1 MTQPNDL
8 TRQPIPQLIR
18 NLAIPASTGYFFNTM
33 YNVVDTYF
41 GGLIS
46 TQVLAALS
54 LSLPVFFIII
64 ATGTG
69 LSTGSTALI
78 ANAMGA
84 GQRDE
89 ARLLAT
95 QGLTFGLLI
104 SIFLT
109 FLGWFASPLLFR
121 ALGASD
127 AYLVTSLI
135 YMRTIFLGT
144 VFFMLNYM
152 LNAILNAAGDTRSF
166 RNFLIAG
173 FFLNIMLDPWFI
185 YGGLGLP
192 ALGVIGIALA
202 TVLIQ
207 LAGVVYLGIK
217 VSGTELVP
225 ARSMRDYLP
234 RRGPF
239 KDIATQGFPASLNMM
254 TVGIGIFVITFFI
267 SAFGK
272 EAVAAYGV
280 AMRVEQIV
288 LIPTIGLN
296 VATLAIV
303 AQNNGA
309 GLFDRVRQVLGKAL
323 KYGAWVMTA
332 GTLLVF
338 ILARPLMAFFTED
351 REVIGIGATYLMI
364 DALVLYAYVILFV
377 NVAALQ
383 GVKRPMFAVWIGLGR
398 QIVAPVILFYL
409 LTHVFD
415 WGLLGV
421 WWGIFFITWG
431 AAVFSFFYARRV
443 LSRLALTPPP
453 NSNII
458 P

>member
-1 MTQPNDL
+1 LPMTDPNDL

-54 LSLPVFFIII
+54 LSLPVFFIIL

-69 LSTGSTALI
+69 LSTGATALI

-166 RNFLIAG
+166 RNFLMAG

-217 VSGTELVP
+217 VSRTGLVS

-309 GLFDRVRQVLGKAL
+309 GFFDRVRQVLGKAL

-338 ILARPLMAFFTED
+338 ILARPLMTFFTED
-351 REVIGIGATYLMI
+351 REVIGIGTTYLMI

-431 AAVFSFFYARRV
+431 AAVFSLFYARRV
-443 LSRLALTPPP
+443 LSRLSL
-453 NSNII
+453 
-458 P
+458 

>member
-1 MTQPNDL
+1 
-8 TRQPIPQLIR
+8 
-18 NLAIPASTGYFFNTM
+18 M

-69 LSTGSTALI
+69 LSTGATALI
-78 ANAMGA
+78 ANAIGS
-84 GQRDE
+84 GQRHE

-95 QGLTFGLLI
+95 QGLAFGLLV
-104 SIFLT
+104 SIALT
-109 FLGWFASPLLFR
+109 LLGYFTSPWLFKV
-121 ALGASD
+121 LGASD
-127 AYLVTSLI
+127 AYLATSLV

-173 FFLNIMLDPWFI
+173 FFLNIILDPWFI
-185 YGGLGLP
+185 FGGLGLP
-192 ALGVIGIALA
+192 ALGIIGIALA

-207 LAGVVYLGIK
+207 LVGVMYLGIR
-217 VSGTELVP
+217 VSRTGLVSV
-225 ARSMRDYLP
+225 RNMRDVLP

-239 KDIATQGFPASLNMM
+239 QDIAAQGVPASLNMM
-254 TVGIGIFVITFFI
+254 TVGVGIFVITFFI
-267 SAFGK
+267 SGFGK

-296 VATLAIV
+296 IATLTIV

-309 GLFDRVRQVLGKAL
+309 GLLGRIEETLGTAL

-338 ILARPLMAFFTED
+338 SLARPLMRFFTED
-351 REVIGIGATYLMI
+351 REVIDIGTTYLMI

-421 WWGIFFITWG
+421 WWGIFIITWS
-431 AAVFSFFYARRV
+431 AALFSLLYARRV
-443 LSRLALTPPP
+443 LNRLYRDASRA
-453 NSNII
+453 S
-458 P
+458 

>member
-1 MTQPNDL
+1 MTKPNDL
-8 TRQPIPQLIR
+8 ISQPIPGLIR
-18 NLAIPASTGYFFNTM
+18 KLAVPASTGYFFNTM

-64 ATGTG
+64 AIGTG
-69 LSTGSTALI
+69 LSNGTTALI
-78 ANAMGA
+78 ANALGA
-84 GQRDE
+84 EKRKE
-89 ARLLAT
+89 ASLLST
-95 QGLTFGLLI
+95 QGLTFGVLI
-104 SIFLT
+104 SIVLT
-109 FLGWFASPLLFR
+109 ALGYFASPFLFM

-127 AYLVTSLI
+127 VYLETALV
-135 YMRTIFLGT
+135 YMKTIFFGT
-144 VFFMLNYM
+144 VFFLLVYM
-152 LNAILNAAGDTRSF
+152 LNAILTAAGDTRSF

-173 FFLNIMLDPWFI
+173 FFLNGILDPWFI
-185 YGGLGLP
+185 YGGFGIP
-192 ALGVIGIALA
+192 ALGVTGIALA

-207 LAGVVYLGIK
+207 LIGTVYLGIR
-217 VSGTELVP
+217 VSKTGLVT
-225 ARSMRDYLP
+225 SGKIKDYLP
-234 RRGPF
+234 RFGPF
-239 KDIATQGFPASLNMM
+239 RDIVTQGVPASLNMM

-280 AMRVEQIV
+280 AMRIEQIV

-296 VATLAIV
+296 VAALALV

-309 GLFDRVRQVLGKAL
+309 ERFDRVRQVLGTAL

-332 GTLLVF
+332 GTLFVF
-338 ILARPLMAFFTED
+338 LLARPLMTLFTED

-383 GVKRPMFAVWIGLGR
+383 GVKRPMIAVWIGLVR
-398 QIVAPVILFYL
+398 QIVAPVVLFYL
-409 LTHVFD
+409 VTQVFD

-421 WWGIFFITWG
+421 WWSIFSITWS
-431 AAVFSFFYARRV
+431 AALFSFLYARRV
-443 LSRLALTPPP
+443 LNRLGAHALREF
-453 NSNII
+453 
-458 P
+458 

>member
-1 MTQPNDL
+1 MPMTDPNDL

-54 LSLPVFFIII
+54 LSLPVFFIIL

-69 LSTGSTALI
+69 LSTGATALI

-166 RNFLIAG
+166 RNFLMAG

-217 VSGTELVP
+217 VSRTGLVS

-309 GLFDRVRQVLGKAL
+309 GFFDRVRQVLGKAL

-338 ILARPLMAFFTED
+338 ILARPLMTFFTED
-351 REVIGIGATYLMI
+351 REVIGIGTTYLMI

-431 AAVFSFFYARRV
+431 AAVFSLFYARRV
-443 LSRLALTPPP
+443 LSRLSL
-453 NSNII
+453 
-458 P
+458 

>member
-1 MTQPNDL
+1 MKQPNDL
-8 TRQPIPQLIR
+8 TRQPIPGLLR

-69 LSTGSTALI
+69 LSTGATALI
-78 ANAMGA
+78 ANAIGS
-84 GQRDE
+84 GQRHE

-95 QGLTFGLLI
+95 QGLAFGLLV
-104 SIFLT
+104 SIALT
-109 FLGWFASPLLFR
+109 LLGYFTSPWLFKV
-121 ALGASD
+121 LGASD
-127 AYLVTSLI
+127 AYLATSLV

-173 FFLNIMLDPWFI
+173 FFLNIILDPWFI
-185 YGGLGLP
+185 FGGLGLP
-192 ALGVIGIALA
+192 ALGIIGIALA

-207 LAGVVYLGIK
+207 LVGVMYLGIR
-217 VSGTELVP
+217 VSRTGLVSV
-225 ARSMRDYLP
+225 RNMRDVLP

-239 KDIATQGFPASLNMM
+239 QDIAAQGVPASLNMM
-254 TVGIGIFVITFFI
+254 TVGVGIFVITFFI
-267 SAFGK
+267 SGFGK

-296 VATLAIV
+296 IATLTIV

-309 GLFDRVRQVLGKAL
+309 GLLGRIEETLGTAL

-338 ILARPLMAFFTED
+338 SLARPLMRFFTED
-351 REVIGIGATYLMI
+351 REVIDIGTTYLMI

-421 WWGIFFITWG
+421 WWGIFIITWS
-431 AAVFSFFYARRV
+431 AALFSLLYARRV
-443 LSRLALTPPP
+443 LNRLYRDASRA
-453 NSNII
+453 S
-458 P
+458 